1 MSSAVQTMQ
10 LQIERLQ
17 EEIANTLNTEKIR
30 KTREHEKAHLA
41 EPNMEFMKGVLD
53 KTSALREYYDAPDP
67 TMHWLHYAP
76 GAHAKG
82 THFQSKYPAM
92 VEWRER
98 TTPRQ
103 IEIRSEYRQCDRG
116 RDRRGAWDSERIE
129 PQRRASY
136 QPPTEEDIA
145 FNAAL
150 EKELREFQLAEQEIQ
165 ERERQEIV
173 NITTISGRKP
183 PRHILG
189 IVPAETDIKFLESVY
204 NMFNIQSEQIKAL
217 EVEIQELKKIN
228 RLFHQHSQKN

>member
-1 MSSAVQTMQ
+1 MSSAVKTIQ
-10 LQIERLQ
+10 LQMERLQ
-17 EEIANTLNTEKIR
+17 EEMAVALKMEQDKQE
-30 KTREHEKAHLA
+30 REHERSILA
-41 EPNMEFMKGVLD
+41 KPNMEFMKGVLD
-53 KTSALREYYDAPDP
+53 KASALREYYDASDP
-67 TMHWLHYAP
+67 TLHWLHYAP

-82 THFQSKYPAM
+82 THVQSKYPAM

-116 RDRRGAWDSERIE
+116 RDRRGAWDNFVFE

-150 EKELREFQLAEQEIQ
+150 EKELREFQLEEREIQ
-165 ERERQEIV
+165 ERERQESV
-173 NITTISGRKP
+173 NIATIPGRKP
-183 PRHILG
+183 PRHLLG
-189 IVPAETDIKFLESVY
+189 NVPTETDIKFLESVY

-217 EVEIQELKKIN
+217 EAEIQELKKD
-228 RLFHQHSQKN
+228 K

>member
-1 MSSAVQTMQ
+1 MSSAVKTMQ
-10 LQIERLQ
+10 LQMERLQ

-53 KTSALREYYDAPDP
+53 KTSALREYYYAPDP

-76 GAHAKG
+76 GAHAEG

-103 IEIRSEYRQCDRG
+103 IEIRSEYRQCERA
-116 RDRRGAWDSERIE
+116 RMGA
-129 PQRRASY
+129 QKRASY

-145 FNAAL
+145 FNAAIK
-150 EKELREFQLAEQEIQ
+150 KELRELQLEEQEIQ

-183 PRHILG
+183 PRHLSWHEAH
-189 IVPAETDIKFLESVY
+189 VPAETDIKFLESVY

>member
-10 LQIERLQ
+10 LQMERLQ

-103 IEIRSEYRQCDRG
+103 IEIRSEYRQCYRG
-116 RDRRGAWDSERIE
+116 GDLKL
-129 PQRRASY
+129 QRREALH
-136 QPPTEEDIA
+136 PPTEEDIA